1 MKYQFIVNPQAR
13 SGRGARVWE
22 DLKQILENDG
32 IDFEARCTEYAG
44 QAEEF
49 AAEMTA
55 DGEEHLIVA
64 LGGDGTV
71 NEVINGILDC
81 SKVVFGYI
89 PTGSGNDFTR
99 ALKIPTDPQKAWE
112 SIRRRAQERKM
123 DLGVIECGEKQYRF
137 AVSAGIG
144 FDAAVCHQV
153 NRSKLKKIL
162 NKVGLGKLTYLGV
175 ALNQMIREPIC
186 TSEILIDGKQKKRF
200 ERTFFAAVMN
210 HPYEGGGFRFCPDA
224 RIDDGLLDVI
234 VISGISKW
242 KILFCLPTA
251 FKGKHTKFRGID
263 LFQCREAAIHFEKAA
278 PIHTDGENVEIEQ
291 EMGAHLLPVQIR
303 VIVP

>member
-1 MKYQFIVNPQAR
+1 MKYQFIVNPKAR
-13 SGRGARVWE
+13 SGKGARVWE
-22 DLKQILENDG
+22 NLRQRLENDG
-32 IDFEARCTEYAG
+32 IDFEVRCTEYAG
-44 QAEEF
+44 QARKI
-49 AAEMTA
+49 AAEITA

-71 NEVINGILDC
+71 NEVVNGIHDC
-81 SKVVFGYI
+81 NKVVLGYI

-99 ALKIPTDPQKAWE
+99 ALHLPTDPQKAWE
-112 SIRRRAQERKM
+112 CVHRRAQVRKM
-123 DLGVIECGEKQYRF
+123 DLGVIECGGKQYRF

-153 NRSKLKKIL
+153 NRSRLKKIL

-175 ALNQMIREPIC
+175 ALHQMIREPVC
-186 TSEILIDGKQKKRF
+186 TSEILLDGEQKKRF
-200 ERTFFAAVMN
+200 EKTFFAAVMN

-224 RIDDGLLDVI
+224 KIDDGLLDVI

-263 LFQCREAAIHFEKAA
+263 LFRCKEADIRFEKAV
-278 PIHTDGENVEIEQ
+278 PVHTDGESVEIEQ
-291 EMGAHLLPVQIR
+291 EMCARVLTEQIC

>member
-1 MKYQFIVNPQAR
+1 MKYQFIVNPKAR

-99 ALKIPTDPQKAWE
+99 ALKIPTDPQKAP
-112 SIRRRAQERKM
+112 SGYGYHRTCTRFRQGK
-123 DLGVIECGEKQYRF
+123 YRQHRC
-137 AVSAGIG
+137 SLLYHP
-144 FDAAVCHQV
+144 D
-153 NRSKLKKIL
+153 NR
-162 NKVGLGKLTYLGV
+162 
-175 ALNQMIREPIC
+175 C
-186 TSEILIDGKQKKRF
+186 
-200 ERTFFAAVMN
+200 
-210 HPYEGGGFRFCPDA
+210 
-224 RIDDGLLDVI
+224 
-234 VISGISKW
+234 
-242 KILFCLPTA
+242 
-251 FKGKHTKFRGID
+251 
-263 LFQCREAAIHFEKAA
+263 
-278 PIHTDGENVEIEQ
+278 
-291 EMGAHLLPVQIR
+291 
-303 VIVP
+303 

>member
-1 MKYQFIVNPQAR
+1 MKYQFIVNPKAR

-123 DLGVIECGEKQYRF
+123 DLGVIECG
-137 AVSAGIG
+137 
-144 FDAAVCHQV
+144 
-153 NRSKLKKIL
+153 
-162 NKVGLGKLTYLGV
+162 
-175 ALNQMIREPIC
+175 
-186 TSEILIDGKQKKRF
+186 
-200 ERTFFAAVMN
+200 
-210 HPYEGGGFRFCPDA
+210 
-224 RIDDGLLDVI
+224 
-234 VISGISKW
+234 
-242 KILFCLPTA
+242 
-251 FKGKHTKFRGID
+251 
-263 LFQCREAAIHFEKAA
+263 
-278 PIHTDGENVEIEQ
+278 
-291 EMGAHLLPVQIR
+291 
-303 VIVP
+303 

>member
-1 MKYQFIVNPQAR
+1 
-13 SGRGARVWE
+13 
-22 DLKQILENDG
+22 
-32 IDFEARCTEYAG
+32 
-44 QAEEF
+44 
-49 AAEMTA
+49 
-55 DGEEHLIVA
+55 
-64 LGGDGTV
+64 
-71 NEVINGILDC
+71 
-81 SKVVFGYI
+81 
-89 PTGSGNDFTR
+89 
-99 ALKIPTDPQKAWE
+99 
-112 SIRRRAQERKM
+112 M